1 MRLTPKLEDLLKKP
15 LGVLIQGEM
24 PKPYE
29 LLRDTLGDAP
39 IIAVGDI
46 VDENIRDLGITPRLS
61 IIDGRTKRGKIVSD
75 QDPREDADLIVPNPR
90 STISRELWDAIRD
103 CDLKDRK
110 IFIDG
115 EEDLATLPA
124 IYFAPEGA
132 IVVYGQPDEGI
143 VIVNV
148 TDEKKKEV
156 YSILSRMEGEKWI

>member
-1 MRLTPKLEDLLKKP
+1 MRLTPELESLLRMP
-15 LGVLIQGEM
+15 LGVLLQGEM

-29 LLRDTLGDAP
+29 LLRDTFGDAV
-39 IIAVGDI
+39 IIAVGDV
-46 VDENIRDLGITPRLS
+46 VDENIRAVGITPRLS
-61 IIDGRTKRGKIVSD
+61 IVDGKTKRRTVASER
-75 QDPREDADLIVPNPR
+75 DPREDADVIVSNPK
-90 STISRELWDAIRD
+90 SNITRELWDAIRD
-103 CDLKDRK
+103 CDLDNRK

-124 IYFAPEGA
+124 IFFAPEGA

-156 YSILSRMEGEKWI
+156 YSILSRMEGEIWI